1 MKIGIALLVF
11 YIGAIF
17 GNIYFNLKEHLIKK
31 IEEKEDHSKKKT
43 NKKES
48 KEKNG
53 ILENIPIISYFIF
66 RKKSK
71 ENGKEKLLVELIV
84 GCIFLIL
91 YTLSIVASVNDYF
104 LISFPLMLGFIYLLG
119 SIEKEKKIIESNV
132 ITYGI
137 IVAAIQVILR
147 YILNFDGGKYV
158 KYDLIMACV
167 YMLFVLI
174 VFVFQM
180 ATATKDPESKYVIDI
195 FLVIFI
201 LTIYFGSMFML
212 QAISVTLV
220 VILFGYLFGG
230 FTKKEYKE
238 NLIIKKEKGQLKT
251 RTESA
256 FVKENKYI
264 PYAKIIGDVTVIY
277 LILYYA
283 FLPIYRCINI

>member
-1 MKIGIALLVF
+1 MNIGIALLVF

-31 IEEKEDHSKKKT
+31 IEEKENDAKKKI
-43 NKKES
+43 NKKENT
-48 KEKNG
+48 EKHG
-53 ILENIPIISYFIF
+53 LLENIPIISYFIF
-66 RKKSK
+66 GKKSK
-71 ENGKEKLLVELIV
+71 EKLFVEVIV
-84 GCIFLIL
+84 GFIFIAL
-91 YTLSIVASVNDYF
+91 YTLSMVASVNDYL

-119 SIEKEKKIIESNV
+119 SIEKEKNIIEPNV

-174 VFVFQM
+174 VFVSQM
-180 ATATKDPESKYVIDI
+180 ATASKDPESKYVIDI
-195 FLVIFI
+195 FLIIFI

-212 QAISVTLV
+212 QSISVTLV
-220 VILFGYLFGG
+220 FILFGYLFGS
-230 FTKKEYKE
+230 FTKREYKE
-238 NLIIKKEKGQLKT
+238 NVIVKKENGKLKT

-277 LILYYA
+277 LLLYYA
-283 FLPIYRCINI
+283 FLPIYKCINI